1 MFTHSTHIRWALTVA
16 AAAALQGVT
25 PPAAAAQTDTLP
37 STSVGSGRLRFVMG
51 HHWLDLTKLNER
63 LTGAGLG
70 SFDEGFGSIGG
81 RLLGGGGR
89 LLTGVEGHLLFGAAP
104 PDGARTSPLA
114 GALGQVD
121 VGYLVHSSERFDL
134 WPMLGLG
141 CGIVGFDVRRE
152 GQPAFDDVVT
162 DPGQGSRLESS
173 GFLADMSLAMEYR
186 FGKGKGLVV
195 GLGVGYTH
203 AMGGW
208 DWRVNGAQDVT
219 SGPEA
224 TVEGVH
230 IDVSLGGW
238 GRSQG

>member
-16 AAAALQGVT
+16 VAGALQGVT
-25 PPAAAAQTDTLP
+25 PPATGAQTDTLP
-37 STSVGSGRLRFVMG
+37 ATAVGSGRLRFVMG
-51 HHWLDLTKLNER
+51 HRRLDLTDLNER
-63 LTGAGLG
+63 LTGAGLS

-104 PDGARTSPLA
+104 PDGVRTSPLV

-121 VGYLVHSSERFDL
+121 VGYLAHSGERFDL

-152 GQPAFDDVVT
+152 AQPAFDDVVT

-173 GFLADMSLAMEYR
+173 GFLADVSLAMEYR
-186 FGKGKGLVV
+186 FGEGKGLVV

-208 DWRVNGAQDVT
+208 EWRVNGVQDVT

-224 TVEGVH
+224 TVEGLHV
-230 IDVSLGGW
+230 DVSLGGW
-238 GRSQG
+238 GRSEG